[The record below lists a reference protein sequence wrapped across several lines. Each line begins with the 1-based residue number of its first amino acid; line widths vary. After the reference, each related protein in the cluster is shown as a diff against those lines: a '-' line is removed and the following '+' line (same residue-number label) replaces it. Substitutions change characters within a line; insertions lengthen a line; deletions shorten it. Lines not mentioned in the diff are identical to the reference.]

1 MGCFLSKR
9 KNINFNNE
17 DIDFVPLYEKVPKDE
32 FLCPE
37 CLQFVPEILNLH
49 VDNKRI
55 DFICSK
61 CNKINKK
68 SLNYQ
73 DKLKENN
80 YLYTKC
86 SYCGLSSENNG
97 DIFSYCYD
105 CKKDFCDK
113 CEEKHKE
120 EAIGHIYIIKIN
132 EKNNRC
138 LEHYDEEII
147 NFCTDCG
154 KKICEKSVSDPHKGH
169 TKINLNDLNKKYL
182 ESIEIIKNKNK
193 ELLNIIKFNKTIMN
207 LYNKKKNNF
216 LYLKSLKNIANEYKS
231 EKERDSNDLKF
242 VLNDFDNEIK
252 NSEKES
258 ETIFKG
264 KEFDFEIQRQEEN
277 LLLSKGELNDDNF
290 KCISKIKFNNLREI
304 NLSEN
309 NITNIDLLCNIS
321 LPYLELLN
329 LSFNQINNIEPL
341 RHINST
347 KLKFLFIQ
355 NNQIKD
361 FKVFL
366 DYYNPNFKTLEILR
380 LEENKIKE
388 DSVQFINLEEK
399 YKDIVISS
407 SYINSLKTK
416 YNIEYN
422 ENDDKTNKE
431 IQIENSGKSDSI
443 LRYLFIIISHKNKNR
458 ITKLNLKSNQIEN
471 PSLLNRIQFDSLEEL
486 DLTGNKIKNLEFLKG
501 MRAKSLKKLN
511 LDYNYINDLSP
522 LKNFDFKKVFDDLT
536 ITLKNNNFDKND
548 PEINY
553 IKNNYE
559 IIKLEF

>member
-1 MGCFLSKR
+1 MGCLSQKR
-9 KNINFNNE
+9 KYINVNNE
-17 DIDFVPLYEKVPKDE
+17 DIDVVPLNEKIPKDE
-32 FLCPE
+32 FLCPG

-68 SLNYQ
+68 SLDYQ

-86 SYCGLSSENNG
+86 SYCGLSSKNNE

-105 CKKDFCDK
+105 CKKDFCNK
-113 CEEKHKE
+113 CEEEHKKE
-120 EAIGHIYIIKIN
+120 TIEHIKIIKIN

-138 LEHYDEEII
+138 LEHYEEEII
-147 NFCTDCG
+147 NFCIDCE
-154 KKICEKSVSDPHKGH
+154 KKICEKSGRHKGH
-169 TKINLNDLNKKYL
+169 TKIKLNDLNKKFVK
-182 ESIEIIKNKNK
+182 SIEIIKKKNK
-193 ELLNIIKFNKTIMN
+193 ELLNIIKFNETIMN

-216 LYLKSLKNIANEYKS
+216 LYLKSLKNIANEYKM
-231 EKERDSNDLKF
+231 EKERDTNDLKF

-252 NSEKES
+252 NSEKAI
-258 ETIFKG
+258 ETIFKE
-264 KEFDFEIQRQEEN
+264 KEFDFEIERQEEN

-329 LSFNQINNIEPL
+329 LSFNKINNIEPL
-341 RHINST
+341 GHINST

-366 DYYNPNFKTLEILR
+366 DYYDPNFKTLEILR

-388 DSVQFINLEEK
+388 DSIQFINLEEM

-416 YNIEYN
+416 YNIKYN
-422 ENDDKTNKE
+422 ENDDKTDKE

-443 LRYLFIIISHKNKNR
+443 LRYLFIIISHKNKNK
-458 ITKLNLKSNQIEN
+458 ITKLNLKSNQIVN

-501 MRAKSLKKLN
+501 MRAKSLKNLY

-522 LKNFDFKKVFDDLT
+522 LKNYDFKNVFNELT
-536 ITLKNNNFDKND
+536 ITLRNNNFDKKD

-559 IIKLEF
+559 KIKLEF